1 MSPRA
6 SRWLVIPRL
15 DLSPRRGSRTFGSER
30 GLVLVSVVLVL
41 GLLGLATGGSL
52 WMTRAELWAAGRAR
66 SERQARYTAEA
77 GVWHAMAVLAPGAG
91 WSAVRDREPA
101 ALSEPDEPGP
111 LPIGAGG
118 WAVFPGPPFGY
129 GVEIVSAE
137 RAGLVLRSS
146 ATAVRGARHRLDA
159 TVVRARS
166 PYAPAALVLSN
177 GPLVL
182 GAEALASGPRVVL
195 LGEGRASVMTV
206 DRAARDAVLRELGDS
221 ARVEG
226 EVSSGLRR
234 FDVARFAE
242 DAGLAIQP
250 VDQLALGLGEEGSPV
265 ALRVRGGTVGRLEGT
280 GAFFVDGDL
289 DVRGEV
295 SFQGALFVSGRLQL
309 AAAGCRLRGL
319 VWADS
324 VSLSGPCEIVHDA
337 AAIREADEALRL
349 PRLPVLAALA
359 SREPAL

>member
-1 MSPRA
+1 MRPRPG
-6 SRWLVIPRL
+6 LPH
-15 DLSPRRGSRTFGSER
+15 PRGSRTRAEQS

-52 WMTRAELWAAGRAR
+52 WLTRAELWAAGRAR

-77 GVWHAMAVLAPGAG
+77 GVSHAMAVLAPGTG

-137 RAGLVLRSS
+137 GAGLVLRSS
-146 ATAVRGARHRLDA
+146 ATAVRGAQHRLDA
-159 TVVRARS
+159 TVVRARR

-182 GAEALASGPRVVL
+182 GAEALASGPHVVL
-195 LGEGRASVMTV
+195 RGEGGASVMTV

-226 EVSSGLRR
+226 EVSAGLRR

-242 DAGLAIQP
+242 DVGLAIHS
-250 VDQLALGLGEEGSPV
+250 VDQVALGLGDEGSPV

-289 DVRGEV
+289 DVRGETN
-295 SFQGALFVSGRLQL
+295 FRGALFVSGRLQL
-309 AAAGCRLRGL
+309 AVAPCRLRGL

-337 AAIREADEALRL
+337 AAIREADGVLPL

-359 SREPAL
+359 FPDPSL